1 MNPEKRRIAR
11 QPIHSAKYD
20 PNGPFPDYEAKSF
33 EVEFRKQFAKV
44 GIDELEVKM
53 WEQPARMVSMV
64 SAKLVAQLYK
74 DKTHHETEKNRE
86 TLQVPWGLWGAI
98 GYKFLGEKF
107 LSTETMPQW
116 LPQWAKRALLVKTKW
131 IVTRWETETFIEYIR
146 SCPHMGKGGHGAF
159 LFGEELGLG
168 ESHVRDQLRETAL
181 RGSLDALDALILDL
195 ATDMARAGLKATTV
209 ALGRVEYAN
218 LCRLVA
224 ISDTPHHKEVWEQIR
239 GGGDLEQFAGL
250 KIERIQRQNYISIY

>member
-1 MNPEKRRIAR
+1 MNPEKCQYAYQTI
-11 QPIHSAKYD
+11 
-20 PNGPFPDYEAKSF
+20 PDHTAQAF
-33 EVEFRKQFAKV
+33 EVEFRRKMAGVHIDQFDMK
-44 GIDELEVKM
+44 IIED
-53 WEQPARMVSMV
+53 PSMMAMRV
-64 SAKLVAQLYK
+64 VAQLVAQLHK
-74 DKTHHETEKNRE
+74 DQTHHETEKNRE
-86 TLQVPWGLWGAI
+86 TLQVPRGLWGAI

-181 RGSLDALDALILDL
+181 RGSLDALDDLILDL

>member
-1 MNPEKRRIAR
+1 MNPEKCQYAYQTI
-11 QPIHSAKYD
+11 
-20 PNGPFPDYEAKSF
+20 PDHTAQAF
-33 EVEFRKQFAKV
+33 EVEFRRKMAGVHIDQFDMK
-44 GIDELEVKM
+44 IIED
-53 WEQPARMVSMV
+53 PSMMAMRV
-64 SAKLVAQLYK
+64 VAQLVAQLHK
-74 DKTHHETEKNRE
+74 DQTHHETEKNRE
-86 TLQVPWGLWGAI
+86 TLQVPRGLWGAI

-181 RGSLDALDALILDL
+181 RGSLDALDDLILAL

-218 LCRLVA
+218 LCRQVA
-224 ISDTPHHKEVWEQIR
+224 ISDIPRHKEVWEQIR
-239 GGGDLEQFAGL
+239 DGGDLEQFAGL